1 MPPEDCKT
9 DFILKCRTPTGEWQ
23 EFPDYRPVPVNLIES
38 IDFAEGADVIVYPK
52 IVIHGD
58 DAIEITGSFICP
70 PEIRKRLSR
79 KRLKKILMSF
89 GVPRNMAEKQS
100 RECVRQMP
108 PFYREALVAALFYKV
123 LMGDWFDE
131 QTS

>member
-23 EFPDYRPVPVNLIES
+23 EIPDQRLFPFNLIES
-38 IDFAEGADVIVYPK
+38 IDFAEGTDVTVYQK
-52 IVIHGD
+52 IAIHGD

-79 KRLKKILMSF
+79 KRLKKVLMSF
-89 GVPRNMAEKQS
+89 GIPRNIAEKHS
-100 RECVRQMP
+100 RECVRKMK
-108 PFYREALVAALFYKV
+108 PFYREVLVEALFYKAIT
-123 LMGDWFDE
+123 GGGPDA
-131 QTS
+131 